1 MEATK
6 RGNYSAASC
15 SDTSEFEGALH
26 SLGTA
31 VAEENMCEPFRREM
45 RKTFK
50 EASTHV
56 IVDNLG
62 AGDKALRLLRDSS
75 SNLWPSMPNVRYAMA
90 RGAVDVGN
98 KPRRR
103 ATIRSANPRRSDA
116 SGKSERSTAPRAEN
130 DRESRRSRPSLS

>member
-6 RGNYSAASC
+6 RGKYSAASC

-26 SLGTA
+26 SLRTA

-45 RKTFK
+45 RKTLK

-62 AGDKALRLLRDSS
+62 TGDETLCLRRDSR
-75 SNLWPSMPNVRYAMA
+75 SNL
-90 RGAVDVGN
+90 
-98 KPRRR
+98 
-103 ATIRSANPRRSDA
+103 
-116 SGKSERSTAPRAEN
+116 
-130 DRESRRSRPSLS
+130 